1 MDAKQLLL
9 QALDADKE
17 AQIRMLQE
25 FVRAPSP
32 NPPGST
38 AAASAVLTSY
48 LESQGIP
55 YQALTPQADCPNIVS
70 DFQGGRG
77 EGPRVVLN
85 GHIDVF
91 PVGDAHGWSR
101 DPWSGDIEDGKIHG
115 RGVVDMKSGTASLLI
130 AYASLYHRREML
142 RGSVAFCAVSDE
154 ETGGKWGTRWLL
166 EQDGRRWGGD
176 VMLSAEPGGRSSIR
190 FAEKGT
196 LRLTCTVQT
205 KGAHGAFTN
214 ISKGAV
220 RTSAYFI
227 KEVVEEIESMP
238 VNMPAAL
245 LEQLEKH
252 EVQTVANEIMGAGTH
267 AILGRPTVNIG
278 TIRGGLKVNM
288 IPEICVS
295 ELDIRLPAGL
305 TREPVLERMRAI
317 ISKYQ
322 ETKIDLAVH
331 EAHSNPSSFS
341 PPDHPMVGLLA
352 ENAALVAPES
362 DRPRPVPI
370 PSIGATDCKH
380 YRYRGIP
387 AYVYGCSPNTMAQ
400 ADECVLISDFL
411 HVTKVHAAATWDFLQ
426 S

>member
-1 MDAKQLLL
+1 MDAKSLLL
-9 QALDADKE
+9 QTLDADKE
-17 AQIRMLQE
+17 AHIRMLQE

-38 AAASAVLTSY
+38 AAAAAVLTSY

-55 YQALTPQADCPNIVS
+55 YQTLTPQPDCPNIVS

-77 EGPRVVLN
+77 GGPRVVLN

-91 PVGDAHGWSR
+91 PVGDDTRGWSR
-101 DPWSGDIEDGKIHG
+101 DPWSGDVEDGKIYG

-130 AYASLYHRREML
+130 AYASLYQRRETL

-166 EQDGRRWGGD
+166 EQDCPRWGGD
-176 VMLSAEPGGRSSIR
+176 LMLSAEPSGRSIR

-196 LRLTCTVQT
+196 LRLTCTVET

-214 ISKGAV
+214 ISKGAA

-227 KEVVEEIESMP
+227 KEVVEDIESMS
-238 VNMPAAL
+238 VNMPAEV
-245 LEQLEKH
+245 LEQLEKQ

-267 AILGRPTVNIG
+267 TILGRPTVNIG

-288 IPEICVS
+288 IPDLCVS
-295 ELDIRLPAGL
+295 EFDIRLPAGL
-305 TREPVLERMRAI
+305 TRETVLERMRGI
-317 ISKYQ
+317 ISKYK
-322 ETKIDLAVH
+322 EAKIDLSVH

-341 PPDHPMVGLLA
+341 SLDHPMVDLLA
-352 ENAALVAPES
+352 RNAQLVSPES
-362 DRPRPVPI
+362 ERPPLPI

-387 AYVYGCSPNTMAQ
+387 AYVYGCSPKTMAQ
-400 ADECVLISDFL
+400 TNEFTTIDDFL